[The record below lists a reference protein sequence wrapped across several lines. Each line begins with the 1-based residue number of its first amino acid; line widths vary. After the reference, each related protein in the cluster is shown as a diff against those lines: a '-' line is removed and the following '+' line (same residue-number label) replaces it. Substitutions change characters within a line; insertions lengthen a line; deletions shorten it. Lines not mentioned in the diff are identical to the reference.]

1 MQRGNSAATGVPH
14 MGSGGGGTP
23 AAPGG
28 GNMAYFNN
36 GNDNGGMS
44 GAMAAMNLN
53 GGHGGARGGRDWRG
67 MMMAPQQEVCSIFIP
82 STAVGA
88 VIGTKG
94 TYIRY

>member
-1 MQRGNSAATGVPH
+1 
-14 MGSGGGGTP
+14 MGSGGGAGS
-23 AAPGG
+23 
-28 GNMAYFNN
+28 GNMAYYNN

-53 GGHGGARGGRDWRG
+53 GGGGGARARDWRG

-94 TYIRY
+94 TYIRCVSLFI